1 MSKIVDIRNADDPRD
16 VIHCAVQLLSDGE
29 LVAFP
34 TETVY
39 VVAADALNP
48 AGVEK
53 LLDLLDLAPEENR
66 GCVLGIKGM
75 QQAQDYI
82 PHMSLL
88 GGKLARRCWP
98 GPVTIQYH
106 LSHQEGL
113 LDSLPQQTRTAV
125 ATNDDISLRT
135 PAHDVILEALR
146 LMPAPFVLSPESNSE
161 ALTTT
166 VDEVQ
171 SRFGERVSLIV
182 DDGSCR
188 YGQPSTVVR
197 VTNDQWEVVR
207 PGVVTESMLGRLVSE
222 VYLFVCTGN
231 TCRSPMAE
239 GLFRKFL
246 AERLQCT
253 EEELFD
259 RGFVV
264 ESAGL
269 AAAIGAPAS
278 PESIEISQKRGV
290 DLRAHS
296 SQPLTDRLL
305 EQADHIYTMTQDHRD
320 SILAARPDISDRL
333 DLLSRER
340 EDISDPIGG
349 GKSEY
354 QTCEQEI
361 EKNIRVILNE
371 MKIGQA

>member
-1 MSKIVDIRNADDPRD
+1 MSQIVDIRNADDSRD
-16 VIHCAVQLLSDGE
+16 VIHRAVQLLSDGE

-39 VVAADALNP
+39 VVVADALNP

-53 LLDLLDLAPEENR
+53 LLNLFDLTAEENR
-66 GCVLGIKGM
+66 GCVLGIQGM
-75 QQAQDYI
+75 QQAQDYV
-82 PHMSLL
+82 PDMSLL

-106 LSHQEGL
+106 LSPQGGL
-113 LDSLPQQTRTAV
+113 LDSLPPETRTAV
-125 ATNDDISLRT
+125 SVNDDVSLRT

-146 LMPAPFVLSPESNSE
+146 LMPAPLVLSPESNSE

-171 SRFGERVSLIV
+171 SRFGKKVSLIV

-197 VTNDQWEVVR
+197 VTNDRWEVVR
-207 PGVVTESMLGRLVSE
+207 PGVVTESMLARLVSE

-278 PESIEISQKRGV
+278 SESIEITQKRGV

-296 SQPLTDRLL
+296 SQPVTDRLL
-305 EQADHIYTMTQDHRD
+305 DQADHIYTMTQGHMN

-333 DLLSRER
+333 DLLSREKV
-340 EDISDPIGG
+340 DILDPIGG
-349 GKSEY
+349 GKNIYEI
-354 QTCEQEI
+354 CEREI
-361 EKNIRVILNE
+361 EKQIFAILDQIHLE
-371 MKIGQA
+371 QK

>member
-1 MSKIVDIRNADDPRD
+1 M
-16 VIHCAVQLLSDGE
+16 IHQAVQLLSDGE

-39 VVAADALNP
+39 AVAADALNP

-53 LLDLLDLAPEENR
+53 LLDLFDLAPEASR
-66 GCVLGIKGM
+66 GCVLGVKGM

-113 LDSLPQQTRTAV
+113 LDSLPPETRTAV
-125 ATNDDISLRT
+125 LANDDVSLRT

-146 LMPAPFVLSPESNSE
+146 LMPAPLVLSPESNSDV
-161 ALTTT
+161 LTTT
-166 VDEVQ
+166 AGEVQ

-188 YGQPSTVVR
+188 YGQPSTVVQ
-197 VTNDQWEVVR
+197 VTDDQWKVIR

-259 RGFVV
+259 RGYVV

-278 PESIEISQKRGV
+278 SESIEITQQRGV
-290 DLRAHS
+290 DLRAHA

-305 EQADHIYTMTQDHRD
+305 EQADHIYTMTQGHMN
-320 SILAARPDISDRL
+320 SILAARPDVSDRL
-333 DLLSRER
+333 DLLSGEKV
-340 EDISDPIGG
+340 DISDPIGG
-349 GKSEY
+349 GKQGYEI
-354 QTCEQEI
+354 CEQEI
-361 EKNIRVILNE
+361 EKQILAILDQINF
-371 MKIGQA
+371 

>member
-1 MSKIVDIRNADDPRD
+1 MSKIIDIRNADDSRD
-16 VIHCAVQLLSDGE
+16 VIHQAVQLLSDGE

-53 LLDLLDLAPEENR
+53 LLDLFDLAPKDNR
-66 GCVLGIKGM
+66 GCVLGVKGM

-113 LDSLPQQTRTAV
+113 LDSLPPETRTAV
-125 ATNDDISLRT
+125 SVNDDVSFRT

-146 LMPAPFVLSPESNSE
+146 LVPAPLVLSPESNSD

-166 VDEVQ
+166 VEEVQ

-197 VTNDQWEVVR
+197 VTKDQWEVVR
-207 PGVVTESMLGRLVSE
+207 PGVVTESMLARLVSE

-246 AERLQCT
+246 AERLQCA

-264 ESAGL
+264 ASAGL

-278 PESIEISQKRGV
+278 PESIEITQQRGV
-290 DLRAHS
+290 DLRAHA

-305 EQADHIYTMTQDHRD
+305 EQADHIYTMTQGHKH
-320 SILAARPDISDRL
+320 SIQAARPDISDRL
-333 DLLSRER
+333 DLLSREKV
-340 EDISDPIGG
+340 DISDPIGG
-349 GKSEY
+349 GIKEY
-354 QTCEQEI
+354 EICEQEI
-361 EKNIRVILNE
+361 EKQIIAILDQINF
-371 MKIGQA
+371 KQK

>member
-1 MSKIVDIRNADDPRD
+1 MSNIVDIRNADDSRD
-16 VIHCAVQLLSDGE
+16 VIYRAVQLLSEGE

-39 VVAADALNP
+39 VVAADALNSS
-48 AGVEK
+48 GVEK
-53 LLDLLDLAPEENR
+53 LLELFDLAPEENR

-75 QQAQDYI
+75 QQALDYI

-113 LDSLPQQTRTAV
+113 LNSLPPETRTAV
-125 ATNDDISLRT
+125 SVNDDVALRT

-146 LMPAPFVLSPESNSE
+146 LMPAPLVLSPESNSDV
-161 ALTTT
+161 LTTT

-171 SRFGERVSLIV
+171 SRFGEKVSLIV

-197 VTNDQWEVVR
+197 VTNDQWKVIR
-207 PGVVTESMLGRLVSE
+207 PGVVTESMLARLVSE

-269 AAAIGAPAS
+269 AAAIGVPAS
-278 PESIEISQKRGV
+278 PKSIEITQMRGV
-290 DLRAHS
+290 DLRAHA

-305 EQADHIYTMTQDHRD
+305 EQADHIYTMTQSHRD
-320 SILAARPDISDRL
+320 SILATRPDVSDRL
-333 DLLSRER
+333 DLLSRES

-349 GKSEY
+349 GNSEY
-354 QTCEQEI
+354 ETCEQEI
-361 EKNIRVILNE
+361 EKNIRVILDE
-371 MKIGQA
+371 MKIGQE